1 MTIPHVV
8 LDTSVLVSGLLGGSS
23 VLVLK
28 RWRQGSFTLIISSE
42 IYEEYETVL
51 KRPKFGLPASLV
63 NEMLSFI
70 QEESHWVEPNIQL
83 NIVRD
88 PSDNKFIEAALCGK
102 ASAIVNSDRDLLDLK
117 QVEGISIIPPWDFA
131 L

>member
-102 ASAIVNSDRDLLDLK
+102 ASAIVSSDRDLLDLK